1 VIRLDDRLIWPRQRP
16 HRSLI
21 TASVPSRITIQEGTA
36 VKGSWLVVLLAVALV
51 ACTTAPSSTSSPAST
66 GSLVPASPSP
76 SGSATHLAIV
86 PAGFRLAAPIQRAV
100 AVFDH
105 GVVYIAGG
113 LDATGKTVGGVF
125 SMDPA
130 SGRLAPLGSLPQQ
143 VHDAAGAM
151 IFGKLYVFAGGAGTG
166 TETVQAFDPSTGNG
180 SVVGHMPVALSDLSA
195 AQVGDTTYLI
205 GGYDGSKPRTEIY
218 ATTDGTSFK
227 VVGHLPVGL
236 RYPAVSTSGGTIV
249 IAGGLSADG
258 PTTVVYAF
266 DPTTGAMR
274 RVGALPAAVAHAAS
288 FSLMGTTYVA
298 GGRNGSDAAV
308 SRVTSIDPATGI
320 VTHESPLP
328 HAIADAAVASSPDRA
343 LLIGGWD
350 GTTLSQVLRA
360 TTSPITSTSSS

>member
-1 VIRLDDRLIWPRQRP
+1 MVWVTACAWKCGTKSRWVMIRIPTSSSQRRRSAAAAPRTTPSELKRRFWVTIHRWKALYVAPDDPSKPHSEKAESRLLCEGACWHVEPLFGQRADSPVEVGDDPVEVESKNEVLTPRT
-16 HRSLI
+16 S
-21 TASVPSRITIQEGTA
+21 SV
-36 VKGSWLVVLLAVALV
+36 V
-51 ACTTAPSSTSSPAST
+51 TTA
-66 GSLVPASPSP
+66 
-76 SGSATHLAIV
+76 
-86 PAGFRLAAPIQRAV
+86 RR
-100 AVFDH
+100 
-105 GVVYIAGG
+105 
-113 LDATGKTVGGVF
+113 
-125 SMDPA
+125 
-130 SGRLAPLGSLPQQ
+130 
-143 VHDAAGAM
+143 
-151 IFGKLYVFAGGAGTG
+151 
-166 TETVQAFDPSTGNG
+166 
-180 SVVGHMPVALSDLSA
+180 
-195 AQVGDTTYLI
+195 
-205 GGYDGSKPRTEIY
+205 PRTEIY

-328 HAIADAAVASSPDRA
+328 HAIADAAVASSPGRA
-343 LLIGGWD
+343 LLIGGW
-350 GTTLSQVLRA
+350 GRTTLSQVLRA